1 MISILIFTFQYVSI
15 LCCLTV
21 AGVVVACVAFGYQ
34 DQLRNEAKER
44 TEAIFA
50 HADIHRTFI
59 DKMQQ
64 KVSKSDTFLKL
75 GATKDR
81 ERRRCCIEG
90 FFPCYVS

>member
-1 MISILIFTFQYVSI
+1 M
-15 LCCLTV
+15 TV

-34 DQLRNEAKER
+34 DELRNEAKER

-81 ERRRCCIEG
+81 ENEDVASKD
-90 FFPCYVS
+90 FFLVTFLDFLM